1 VPTRICD
8 AGAKQCGSSLYNK
21 NTPAAPFPPAKE
33 TRMASTNV
41 LAELK
46 GFADFIQT
54 DASLAPFT
62 QLKIGGPAEVMIQP
76 RTLAELTAVVKRCFD
91 RHLRF
96 RILGSGGNVLVHD
109 EGVKGIILRLASP
122 AFTQITSEGHRLK
135 AGCGATL
142 SSVIAHSTH
151 HGLAGLETLV
161 GLPGTIGGA
170 LLLNAGDRTSDI
182 GQFVRR
188 VEVLDNQAAVQMR
201 EHDDLRFTTTGA
213 ILDDP
218 VLLSAEFNLEPE
230 RPESIVKRLR
240 KSWIQFK
247 AGQPFSYQSAAR
259 LFKNPPGLNAAVL
272 IEQTG
277 LVGTRVGAAMVSD
290 RNPNYVVVEPGA
302 SARDVLRLIDLVRT
316 RVQDRF
322 HLELELAI
330 SVW

>member
-1 VPTRICD
+1 
-8 AGAKQCGSSLYNK
+8 
-21 NTPAAPFPPAKE
+21 
-33 TRMASTNV
+33 MASTNV

-54 DASLAPFT
+54 NASLAPFT
-62 QLKIGGPAEVMIQP
+62 QLKMGGPAEVLILP
-76 RTLAELTAVVKRCFD
+76 RSLDELAAVLKRCFD
-91 RHLRF
+91 RQLRF

-109 EGVKGIILRLASP
+109 EGVKGIILRLAAP
-122 AFTQITSEGHRLK
+122 AFTQIATSGSRLI

-142 SSVIAHSTH
+142 AAVIAHATH

-188 VEVLDNQAAVQMR
+188 VEVLDNQALVQMR
-201 EHDDLRFTTTGA
+201 EHDELRFTSTGT

-218 VLLSAEFNLEPE
+218 VLLSAEFDLEPE

-247 AGQPFSYQSAAR
+247 ATQPFSYQSAAR
-259 LFKNPPGLNAAVL
+259 IFKNPPGLNASAL

-277 LVGTRVGAAMVSD
+277 LIGTKVGAATVSD
-290 RNPNYVVVEPGA
+290 RNANYIVVEPA
-302 SARDVLRLIDLVRT
+302 AVARDVLRLIDLVRT
-316 RVQDRF
+316 RVQERF

>member
-1 VPTRICD
+1 
-8 AGAKQCGSSLYNK
+8 
-21 NTPAAPFPPAKE
+21 
-33 TRMASTNV
+33 MASKNV

-46 GFADFIQT
+46 GFGDFIQT
-54 DASLAPFT
+54 NAPLAPFT
-62 QLKIGGPAEVMIQP
+62 QLKIGGPADILILP
-76 RTLAELTAVVKRCFD
+76 RSLDELIAVIKRCND
-91 RHLRF
+91 RHLRW

-122 AFTQITSEGHRLK
+122 AFTQITTDGTRLK
-135 AGCGATL
+135 AGCGVTL
-142 SSVIAHSTH
+142 SAAIAHATH

-188 VEVLDNQAAVQMR
+188 VEVLDSQACVQMR
-201 EHDDLRFTTTGA
+201 EHDDLRFTSTGT

-218 VLLSAEFNLEPE
+218 VLLSAEFELERE

-240 KSWIQFK
+240 KSWIQYK
-247 AGQPFSYQSAAR
+247 ASQPFSYESAAR
-259 LFKNPPGLNAAVL
+259 IFKNPPGLNAAAL

-277 LVGTRVGAAMVSD
+277 LVGTKVGAATVSE
-290 RNPNYVVVEPGA
+290 RNANYIVVEAGA
-302 SARDVLRLIDLVRT
+302 TTRDVLRLVDLVRT